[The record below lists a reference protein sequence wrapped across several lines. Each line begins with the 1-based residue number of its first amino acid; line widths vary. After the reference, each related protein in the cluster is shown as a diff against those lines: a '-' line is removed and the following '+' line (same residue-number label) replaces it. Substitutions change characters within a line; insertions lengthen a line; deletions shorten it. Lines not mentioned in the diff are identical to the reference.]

1 MEHQEE
7 FDHIFREYYA
17 QLFVFARRF
26 IDDIDDCHDL
36 VNDVYE
42 DVWLHFH
49 DIRQE
54 AVRTYLYTNLRHK
67 CVDFLRRKKTRK
79 KYEIFTLALAERFDS
94 TDRILE
100 MEEREAII
108 KKTIEM
114 LPDTTRTIFILCFV
128 EHKKYAEA
136 AEVLHV
142 SLSTIKKHIVRA
154 LKLIRES
161 RGGNDE
167 SHE

>member
-42 DVWLHFH
+42 DVWLHFQ

-54 AVRTYLYTNLRHK
+54 AVRSYLYTNLRHK

-79 KYEIFTLALAERFDS
+79 KYEIFRGFCIIPWIKMLNYPSIS
-94 TDRILE
+94 T
-100 MEEREAII
+100 
-108 KKTIEM
+108 K
-114 LPDTTRTIFILCFV
+114 
-128 EHKKYAEA
+128 
-136 AEVLHV
+136 
-142 SLSTIKKHIVRA
+142 LS
-154 LKLIRES
+154 
-161 RGGNDE
+161 
-167 SHE
+167 

>member
-67 CVDFLRRKKTRK
+67 CVDFLRR
-79 KYEIFTLALAERFDS
+79 
-94 TDRILE
+94 
-100 MEEREAII
+100 
-108 KKTIEM
+108 
-114 LPDTTRTIFILCFV
+114 FV
-128 EHKKYAEA
+128 EHMKYAEA
-136 AEVLHV
+136 AEQLHV

-161 RGGNDE
+161 RGGQDG
-167 SHE
+167 

>member
-1 MEHQEE
+1 MCGC
-7 FDHIFREYYA
+7 IFKIFAKRQYA
-17 QLFVFARRF
+17 L
-26 IDDIDDCHDL
+26 
-36 VNDVYE
+36 
-42 DVWLHFH
+42 
-49 DIRQE
+49 
-54 AVRTYLYTNLRHK
+54 
-67 CVDFLRRKKTRK
+67 
-79 KYEIFTLALAERFDS
+79 IFTPISVINVWISYGARKPVRFDS

-167 SHE
+167 SQE